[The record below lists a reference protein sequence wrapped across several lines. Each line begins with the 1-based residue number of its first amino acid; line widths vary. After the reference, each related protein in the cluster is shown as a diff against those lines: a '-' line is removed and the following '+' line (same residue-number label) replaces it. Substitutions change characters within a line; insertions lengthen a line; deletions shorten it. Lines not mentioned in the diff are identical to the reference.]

1 MVFEQV
7 GIPTSSI
14 YVKRSNLRSFR
25 NEKKKAERAIFDN
38 FLSKNPQ
45 ALLSYVKRLNGDLKE
60 TDGQTNAYMIEA
72 HFLGFRAGIEK
83 PYSNEEGATGLEVS
97 RKIFYQ
103 ERQP

>member
-25 NEKKKAERAIFDN
+25 NENKKADN

-45 ALLSYVKRLNGDLKE
+45 AVLSYVKRLNGDLKE